1 MGTITR
7 IWKVTNRTDKVIK
20 YAKNE
25 AKTDINNSKFNTLDS
40 VLNYATN
47 GDKTEKKFFVT
58 AINCEEESAYEEMQD
73 TKRFYNKTDGILAY
87 HGVQSFDDK
96 KITPQLAH
104 EIGVR
109 LVDEMWGDRFQ
120 AIVTTHLNTN
130 HIHNHFVVNSVSF
143 KDGKKYYSNRTNT
156 AVLRKLSDDICQEYG
171 IDIYKNPKVNKVNLD
186 NYYKKYLRQDNY
198 SKKTKEDIDFA
209 IGQAYSYLDFI
220 KLMKKMGY
228 VMYERNKTLSVRK
241 DPYKRNIRVER
252 RYGEFYSIENIKK
265 RIIDEDPVRVPMII
279 TKRKNIKFKGTSK
292 RKIKVTGFMA
302 IYFHYMYMLN
312 LYPKKPFKRMSYSL
326 IADIQKM
333 DKYSEE
339 AKFLATNKINNEIE
353 LENIHQVKFEE
364 LKDLECK
371 REKLWDRNRKTSD
384 EEIKYDNCR
393 KISLLNNEIDD
404 KRREVALIEDIKE
417 RIPKIKEKINEQKL
431 EDRKETEEIEERKKL
446 KRRRE
451 KSI

>member
-58 AINCEEESAYEEMQD
+58 AVNCEEESAYEEMQD
-73 TKRFYNKTDGILAY
+73 TKKYFNKTDGILAY

-104 EIGVR
+104 EIGVK
-109 LVDEMWGDRFQ
+109 LVNEMWGDRFQ

-143 KDGKKYYSNRTNT
+143 RDGKKYYSNRTNT
-156 AVLRKLSDDICQEYG
+156 AILRKLSDEICQEYG
-171 IDIYKNPKVNKVNLD
+171 IDIYRNPKVKKLNLD

-198 SKKTKEDIDFA
+198 SKKAKEDIDFA
-209 IGQAYSYLDFI
+209 IGQAYSYMDFI
-220 KLMKKMGY
+220 KILKVIGY
-228 VMYERNKTLSVRK
+228 SVYERNSKLSIRK
-241 DPYKRNIRVER
+241 NPYKRNIRIER
-252 RYGEFYSIENIKK
+252 RFGEFYSIENIKR
-265 RIIDEDPVRVPMII
+265 RIIDEDPIRVPMII
-279 TKRKNIKFKGTSK
+279 TKRKNIKLQKSGK

-312 LYPKKPFKRMSYSL
+312 LYPKKPYKRMSYSL

-339 AKFLATNKINNEIE
+339 AKFLANNKINNQED
-353 LENIHQVKFEE
+353 LNNILDCKNNE
-364 LKDLECK
+364 LKDLENN

-384 EEIKYDNCR
+384 KEVKYVNC
-393 KISLLNNEIDD
+393 KMISLLNNEIEN
-404 KRREVALIEDIKE
+404 KRKEVELIEDINK
-417 RIPKIKEKINEQKL
+417 RIPKIKENIQEQKNF
-431 EDRKETEEIEERKKL
+431 EKENIERKEI

-451 KSI
+451 K